1 MWNQKICIIQIF
13 ETIISFT
20 LCIMYAAGNCITV
33 KAKKCNDLN
42 RSVSN
47 YSQMN
52 RAEEIALY
60 S

>member
-1 MWNQKICIIQIF
+1 
-13 ETIISFT
+13 
-20 LCIMYAAGNCITV
+20 MYAAGNCITV

-47 YSQMN
+47 YRQMN